1 MYTMY
6 TLLAYQGLAKNDRI
20 KQSPKR
26 SQLKCIRTQL
36 LQIKFA
42 DRVVAQYSN
51 VTAVSFFV
59 KYSNSIELYEVI

>member
-42 DRVVAQYSN
+42 DRVVAQYSQQ
-51 VTAVSFFV
+51 
-59 KYSNSIELYEVI
+59 